1 MRTYTLDQLV
11 YAALN
16 GFERLPMMRAMRVLE
31 IGEDASYA
39 LCSSEATRSR
49 DIVRLYWDNGGSY
62 GRQLERYLDSVIAS
76 QPCAARPGAPRYT
89 LGQLAW
95 IHAVGLFR
103 DDMMRDML
111 AIGVPGEAAAQ
122 LAAAATQKKTVLGIW
137 QECGQ
142 HHGAALERYLEA
154 RLASYTPGWPHAQ
167 ASTDSLVDDEAQHP
181 AP

>member
-1 MRTYTLDQLV
+1 MPRYTLDQLV

-16 GFERLPMMRAMRVLE
+16 GLERLPIMRAMKTLE
-31 IGEDASYA
+31 IDEEASYA
-39 LCSSEATRSR
+39 LCSCEATRAG
-49 DIVRLYWDNGGSY
+49 DIVRLYWDYGGSY
-62 GRQLERYLDSVIAS
+62 GPQLERYLDSVIAS
-76 QPCAARPGAPRYT
+76 QPSATLPDVPRYT

-111 AIGVPGEAAAQ
+111 AIGVPEEAAVQ
-122 LAAAATQKKTVLGIW
+122 LAASATRHKTVLGIW
-137 QECGQ
+137 QEYGQ
-142 HHGAALERYLEA
+142 HHSAALERYLEA

-167 ASTDSLVDDEAQHP
+167 TSTDSLVDDEAQHA

>member
-1 MRTYTLDQLV
+1 MSTYTLDQLI

-16 GFERLPMMRAMRVLE
+16 GFERLPMIRAMKALE
-31 IGEDASYA
+31 IDEDASYA
-39 LCSSEATRSR
+39 LCSSEATRAG
-49 DIVRLYWDNGGSY
+49 DIVRLYWDYGGNY
-62 GRQLERYLDSVIAS
+62 GPQLERYLDSVIAL

-103 DDMMRDML
+103 DDMERDML
-111 AIGVPGEAAAQ
+111 AIGVPEEAAAQ
-122 LAAAATQKKTVLGIW
+122 LAASATRHKTVLGIW
-137 QECGQ
+137 QECGE

-154 RLASYTPGWPHAQ
+154 RLTSYTPGWPHSQ
-167 ASTDSLVDDEAQHP
+167 PSTDPLVDDEAQHP